1 MKPDEEEK
9 ARQRAAELEK
19 LKQSLFISNKST
31 DPRLVTA
38 AVQPTVSLMA
48 PVSPLQEHPEARGVG
63 EEYPEQLI
71 EPASVRPAAESPV
84 PPIET
89 SLAESIRKF
98 RAPADVIRS
107 NVRGFG

>member
-38 AVQPTVSLMA
+38 AVQPSL
-48 PVSPLQEHPEARGVG
+48 PFRSWPRFLRCRSTQEREG
-63 EEYPEQLI
+63 
-71 EPASVRPAAESPV
+71 
-84 PPIET
+84 
-89 SLAESIRKF
+89 
-98 RAPADVIRS
+98 
-107 NVRGFG
+107 

>member
-1 MKPDEEEK
+1 MKPEEEK

-31 DPRLVTA
+31 DPRLVVTS

-71 EPASVRPAAESPV
+71 EPASVRPAVESPV
-84 PPIET
+84 PG
-89 SLAESIRKF
+89 SSRFSCNNIR
-98 RAPADVIRS
+98 
-107 NVRGFG
+107 

>member
-48 PVSPLQEHPEARGVG
+48 PLSPLQEHPEARGVG

-71 EPASVRPAAESPV
+71 EPASVCLP
-84 PPIET
+84 
-89 SLAESIRKF
+89 
-98 RAPADVIRS
+98 
-107 NVRGFG
+107 

>member
-48 PVSPLQEHPEARGVG
+48 PLSPLREHPEARGVG

-71 EPASVRPAAESPV
+71 EPASVCLP
-84 PPIET
+84 
-89 SLAESIRKF
+89 
-98 RAPADVIRS
+98 
-107 NVRGFG
+107 

>member
-98 RAPADVIRS
+98 RARADVIRS

>member
-1 MKPDEEEK
+1 
-9 ARQRAAELEK
+9 
-19 LKQSLFISNKST
+19 
-31 DPRLVTA
+31 
-38 AVQPTVSLMA
+38 MA
-48 PVSPLQEHPEARGVG
+48 PVSPLQEHPGARGVG